1 MDEPA
6 IEPQHDPL
14 IGSLRRAVEA
24 TPGDI
29 HLRLL
34 LGQLL
39 LKAGSTG
46 DAIAQAASILQ
57 LAPGNTDA
65 RQLMT
70 EAFAAP
76 AVAVAAE
83 PASAEPRASS
93 EPSAPTTTSGSFP
106 AEPVPPDS
114 AERPAPS
121 PEAGPRA
128 AEPHATGPLPTSPES
143 AASDAAVAGEP
154 APEAASTPAPTSAE
168 HPTATPRP
176 PADEPPTEPDF
187 DWSAAENDVHELAK
201 PMFVDSAPSVAPGS
215 SFDIERSVVTLAD
228 VGGMKSIKD
237 RLNAAFLAPLKNPEL
252 RKLYSKS
259 LKGGLLMYGP
269 PGCGKTFIARAIA
282 GELGAHFLN
291 IGLADILDPMLGNSE
306 QNVHEAFELARREAP
321 CVIFFDEIDALGQR
335 RSQTR
340 NSALRGTVNQLLTEL
355 DGVADQNEGVFVL
368 AATNQP
374 WDVDPAL
381 RRPGRFDRTVLVLP
395 PDEEARESIFRY
407 HLQHRPVEGIE
418 LQALAR
424 ASAGLSGADIAY
436 VCEVA
441 AEHALIDS
449 ASTGVLRMIGMKDVT
464 DALSEVTASTSSWL
478 DSARNVVLFGDDDGT
493 YAELK
498 AYLKKAKRL

>member
-1 MDEPA
+1 ME
-6 IEPQHDPL
+6 EPL
-14 IGSLRRAVEA
+14 ISSLRRAVA
-24 TPGDI
+24 SSPGDI
-29 HLRLL
+29 HLRVL
-34 LGQLL
+34 LGQQLL
-39 LKAGSTG
+39 RAGTPGS
-46 DAIAQAASILQ
+46 AAEAVSLAAGVLQ
-57 LAPGNTDA
+57 QSPADPDA
-65 RQLMT
+65 RQLMSD
-70 EAFAAP
+70 AL
-76 AVAVAAE
+76 
-83 PASAEPRASS
+83 
-93 EPSAPTTTSGSFP
+93 SGSV
-106 AEPVPPDS
+106 APD
-114 AERPAPS
+114 AP
-121 PEAGPRA
+121 
-128 AEPHATGPLPTSPES
+128 L
-143 AASDAAVAGEP
+143 SDAAAPRAEAAAAASGA
-154 APEAASTPAPTSAE
+154 APETPPE
-168 HPTATPRP
+168 
-176 PADEPPTEPDF
+176 F
-187 DWSAAENDVHELAK
+187 DWNAAENDVHELAQ
-201 PMFVDSAPSVAPGS
+201 PMFVDSTPSVAPGS
-215 SFDIERSVVTLAD
+215 GFDIERSVITLAD
-228 VGGMKSIKD
+228 VGGMTAVKN
-237 RLNAAFLAPLKNPEL
+237 RLNAAFLAPLQNPEL

-282 GELGAHFLN
+282 GELGARFLN
-291 IGLADILDPMLGNSE
+291 VGLADILDPMLGNSE

-418 LQALAR
+418 LKALAR

-441 AEHALIDS
+441 AERALIDS
-449 ASTGVLRMIGMKDVT
+449 ATTGMLRLISMTDVT
-464 DALSEVTASTSSWL
+464 DALGEVNPSTSSWL
-478 DSARNVVLFGDDDGT
+478 ESARNVVLFGDDDGT
-493 YAELK
+493 YTELK

>member
-6 IEPQHDPL
+6 TSPQHDPL

-24 TPGDI
+24 SPGDI

-39 LKAGSTG
+39 LKAGSAG

-57 LAPGNTDA
+57 LAPGNADA

-83 PASAEPRASS
+83 PVTAEPITSS
-93 EPSAPTTTSGSFP
+93 ELVGPLATSVPTA
-106 AEPVPPDS
+106 AEPVSPDP
-114 AERPAPS
+114 AEQAAPS
-121 PEAGPRA
+121 PEAL
-128 AEPHATGPLPTSPES
+128 ETPTSPDPAEH
-143 AASDAAVAGEP
+143 AAPGPE
-154 APEAASTPAPTSAE
+154 APET
-168 HPTATPRP
+168 PTAPEP
-176 PADEPPTEPDF
+176 PASAEPDF
-187 DWSAAENDVHELAK
+187 DWSAAENDVHELAQ
-201 PMFVDSAPSVAPGS
+201 PMFVDSAPTVAPGS
-215 SFDIERSVVTLAD
+215 SFDIERFVITLAD
-228 VGGMKSIKD
+228 VGGMKAVKD